1 MSRKFVLDTSV
12 LLKYITH
19 NKLYRLFNIVVKYRI
34 VIYIDDTLIAELERN
49 LPRAIKSPA
58 VPYGEIIEAVLLLT
72 TYAKPL
78 ALFDVSPDPKDNF
91 LFDLAM
97 QTKSEVIVSDEKKLL
112 SFYDSPVPVRS
123 LGWFKETFPI
133 EL

>member
-1 MSRKFVLDTSV
+1 MNRKFVLDTSV

-19 NKLYRLFNIVVKYRI
+19 NKLYRLFNIIIKYSI
-34 VIYIDDTLIAELERN
+34 VIYVDDTLIAELERN
-49 LPRAIKSPA
+49 LPRAIKSPV

-78 ALFDVSPDPKDNF
+78 ALFNASPDPKDNF
-91 LFDLAM
+91 LFDLAL
-97 QTKSEVIVSDEKKLL
+97 QTGSEVIISDENKLL
-112 SFYDSPVPVRS
+112 AFEDSPVPVRS